1 MERGKIE
8 RGIQRA
14 RDGGREGG
22 LDVESESERDWAKW
36 TDLTLS
42 SDEPRHPFPRWIIS
56 APLNQ
61 KTTGAKPQT
70 HGKLLS

>member
-22 LDVESESERDWAKW
+22 LDVESERE
-36 TDLTLS
+36 TGLS
-42 SDEPRHPFPRWIIS
+42 
-56 APLNQ
+56 
-61 KTTGAKPQT
+61 GQT
-70 HGKLLS
+70 SR